1 MLALNVLFEWIKKKK
16 KRSGCKSFGH
26 PKEEWSR
33 EQRTSAKKKKNLLI
47 SKLKC

>member
-1 MLALNVLFEWIKKKK
+1 MLTLNVLFELIKKKKK

-33 EQRTSAKKKKNLLI
+33 EQRTSAKKKKKSVN
-47 SKLKC
+47 

>member
-1 MLALNVLFEWIKKKK
+1 MLTLNVLFEQIKKK